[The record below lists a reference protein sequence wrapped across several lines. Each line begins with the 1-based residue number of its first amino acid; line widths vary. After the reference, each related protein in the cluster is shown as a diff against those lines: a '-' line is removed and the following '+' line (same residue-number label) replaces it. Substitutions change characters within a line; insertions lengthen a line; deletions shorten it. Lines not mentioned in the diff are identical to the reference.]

1 MASTVMKH
9 RSRHTPS
16 FRVLLLSFAVAA
28 GVATSGCFV
37 VALGAAGAAGAG
49 TVAYARGQLDATLA
63 NGYDQVLAA
72 SNRALDELQLV
83 KISEK
88 KDAFSAILIAR
99 TAEDKRV
106 EIRIAKEGDTLTTI
120 RIRVGIFGD
129 EEKSRT
135 LLEKMRAGL

>member
-1 MASTVMKH
+1 MAPSVMKL
-9 RSRHTPS
+9 RSRHTIS
-16 FRVLLLSFAVAA
+16 LRVLLLSFALAA

-106 EIRIAKEGDTLTTI
+106 EIRIAKEGDILTTV

>member
-1 MASTVMKH
+1 MAPSVMKH
-9 RSRHTPS
+9 RSRHTIS
-16 FRVLLLSFAVAA
+16 LRVLLLSFALAA

-99 TAEDKRV
+99 TAEDKKV

>member
-1 MASTVMKH
+1 MKH
-9 RSRHTPS
+9 RSRHTIS
-16 FRVLLLSFAVAA
+16 LRVLLLSFALAA

-106 EIRIAKEGDTLTTI
+106 EIRIAKEGDILTTV

>member
-1 MASTVMKH
+1 MKL
-9 RSRHTPS
+9 RSRHTIS
-16 FRVLLLSFAVAA
+16 LRVLLLSFAVAA

-106 EIRIAKEGDTLTTI
+106 EIRIAKEGDILTTV

>member
-1 MASTVMKH
+1 M
-9 RSRHTPS
+9 
-16 FRVLLLSFAVAA
+16 
-28 GVATSGCFV
+28 
-37 VALGAAGAAGAG
+37 VALGAAGVAGAG
-49 TVAYARGQLDATLA
+49 TVAYARGQLDATLG
-63 NGYDQVLAA
+63 NGYDQVFAA

-99 TAEDKRV
+99 TAEDKKV
-106 EIRIAKEGDTLTTI
+106 QIRIAKEGDTLTTV
-120 RIRVGIFGD
+120 RIRVGVFGD

>member
-1 MASTVMKH
+1 MAPSVMKL
-9 RSRHTPS
+9 RSRHTIS
-16 FRVLLLSFAVAA
+16 LRVLLLSFALAA

-99 TAEDKRV
+99 TAEDKKV
-106 EIRIAKEGDTLTTI
+106 EIRIAKEGDILTTV